1 MASGPVGGACDVLN
15 NAPGSVRSAAGAR
28 GLPGDEHYVS
38 HSDND
43 QPPSPRL
50 VITFTSM

>member
-28 GLPGDEHYVS
+28 GLPGDDPIPTTIS
-38 HSDND
+38 H
-43 QPPSPRL
+43 QAHA
-50 VITFTSM
+50 